1 MQELYYSFDEQTS
14 RVSFLRVNEW
24 KKDETIIWNNILK
37 KIDIFKISDAW
48 FHDDTTLLNFWLCTQ
63 FSLYIVQYNSIPTN

>member
-1 MQELYYSFDEQTS
+1 MQEIYCFFDEWNS
-14 RVSFLRVNEW
+14 RVSFLRVYEW
-24 KKDETIIWNNILK
+24 MKDKQIILNNILK
-37 KIDIFKISDAW
+37 KKNSDTW